1 MMSSQQR
8 SFPRQVASLP
18 AVFDFIDGFFESA
31 SIDGDHRVPV
41 HFAVEELFT
50 NLVKYSRGGTHDIEV
65 ELRREPGRLAVSLTD
80 FGVEPFDIRRAPDAR
95 VDLGA
100 RDRTPGGLGIHI
112 LKRMVDGIDYEY
124 ADGRSTTTIFKDLG

>member
-1 MMSSQQR
+1 MSSQRQ
-8 SFPRQVASLP
+8 SFPREAASLP
-18 AVFDFIDGFFESA
+18 AVFDFIDEFFERTA
-31 SIDGDHRVPV
+31 IAADHRVPV

-50 NLVKYSRGGTHDIEV
+50 NLVKYSRGATQPIEV
-65 ELRREPGRLAVSLTD
+65 ELRREPERLAVSLTD
-80 FGVEPFDIRRAPDAR
+80 FGVEPFDIRSAPDAR

-124 ADGRSTTTIFKDLG
+124 ADGRSTTTIFKNLG